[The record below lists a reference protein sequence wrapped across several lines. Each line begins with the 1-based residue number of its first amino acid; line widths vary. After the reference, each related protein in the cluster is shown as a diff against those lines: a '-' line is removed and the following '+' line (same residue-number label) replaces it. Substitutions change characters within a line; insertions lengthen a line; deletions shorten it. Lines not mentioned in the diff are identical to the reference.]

1 MKTLQT
7 LLVAVLLLISFNAKA
22 DDMILNTDLN
32 LFNPDVRKCLI
43 ESSKEDGWELKSVYL
58 NTKNEIIMIFDRGD
72 ETKIYK
78 SK

>member
-1 MKTLQT
+1 MKTLQS
-7 LLVAVLLLISFNAKA
+7 LLVVVLLLLSFNAKA

>member
-1 MKTLQT
+1 MKTLQS
-7 LLVAVLLLISFNAKA
+7 LLVVVLLLLSFNAKA

-58 NTKNEIIMIFDRGD
+58 NTMNEIIMIFDRGD

>member
-1 MKTLQT
+1 MKTLQS
-7 LLVAVLLLISFNAKA
+7 LLVAVLLLLSFNAKA